1 MKLGGIAL
9 ARQFQSGNWRAY
21 RNNNLMDP
29 NDVEK
34 LIGPNSIDVT
44 LHEKLL
50 VIDSV
55 SPQGERWLC
64 PEDCV
69 IDPHDPDSIT
79 WKEVIIPEE
88 GYILGPND
96 FVLGAVNERFVC
108 SDPVITRVSQ
118 EVNGI
123 VTYRSH
129 FAPMY
134 EGRSTCARIGIE
146 SHLSA
151 GFGDYFFEGCFTLE
165 ATNSSTYG
173 IRLYKNMRIG
183 QVAFEEIFEPK
194 IYKGAYSQ
202 ENHYDGPV
210 APKLGKDR
218 F

>member
-9 ARQFQSGNWRAY
+9 ARQFQTGNWRAY
-21 RNNNLMDP
+21 KNNNLMDP
-29 NDVEK
+29 SDVEK

-50 VIDSV
+50 VIKNV
-55 SPQGERWLC
+55 SPQNERWLC

-69 IDPHDPDSIT
+69 IDPHDPDSIE
-79 WKEVIIPEE
+79 WEEVTIPEE
-88 GYILGPND
+88 GYILGPSD

-108 SDPVITRVSQ
+108 SDPIAISLGYT
-118 EVNGI
+118 
-123 VTYRSH
+123 SH

-151 GFGDYFFEGCFTLE
+151 GFGDYFFAGAFCLE
-165 ATNSSTYG
+165 IKVNSQYCT
-173 IRLYKNMRIG
+173 RLYRNMRIG

-194 IYKGAYSQ
+194 IYKGAYSK

>member
-9 ARQFQSGNWRAY
+9 ARQFQTGNWRAY
-21 RNNNLMDP
+21 KNNNLMDP
-29 NDVEK
+29 SDVEK

-50 VIDSV
+50 VIKNV
-55 SPQGERWLC
+55 SPQNERWLC

-69 IDPHDPDSIT
+69 IDPHDPDSIE
-79 WKEVIIPEE
+79 WEEVIIPEE
-88 GYILGPND
+88 GYILESNG

-108 SDPVITRVSQ
+108 FSPVCVS
-118 EVNGI
+118 VGNVSGSS
-123 VTYRSH
+123 Y

-134 EGRSTCARIGIE
+134 EGRSTCGRIGIE

-151 GFGDYFFEGCFTLE
+151 GFGDHGFSGAFTTE
-165 ATNSSTYG
+165 IVNNSIYG

-183 QVAFEEIFEPK
+183 QVAFDEVYEPK
-194 IYKGAYSQ
+194 IYKGAYSK

>member
-1 MKLGGIAL
+1 MKLGGVAL

-50 VIDSV
+50 RIKSV
-55 SPQGERWLC
+55 NPQDPCWQL

-69 IDPHDPDSIT
+69 VDPHDPNSIE
-79 WKEVIIPEE
+79 WEEIIIPDE
-88 GYILGPND
+88 GYVLGTNE

-108 SDPVITRVSQ
+108 SDGVLID
-118 EVNGI
+118 GKDAF
-123 VTYRSH
+123 

-151 GFGDYFFEGCFTLE
+151 GFGDHGFSGAFCLE
-165 ATNSSTYG
+165 IRLNSSYCTK
-173 IRLYKNMRIG
+173 LYKKMRIG

-194 IYKGAYSQ
+194 IYKGAYS
-202 ENHYDGPV
+202 NSDHYDGPFP
-210 APKLGKDR
+210 PKLGKDR

>member
-9 ARQFQSGNWRAY
+9 ARQFQTGNWRAY

-50 VIDSV
+50 VIEYV
-55 SPQGERWLC
+55 NPQGEPWLC

-69 IDPHDPDSIT
+69 IDPHDPDSII

-88 GYILGPND
+88 GYVLGPND

-108 SDPVITRVSQ
+108 SDSVLI
-118 EVNGI
+118 ND
-123 VTYRSH
+123 RSTF

-151 GFGDYFFEGCFTLE
+151 GFGDHGFSGAFCLE
-165 ATNSSTYG
+165 IRSNSTYCM
-173 IRLYKNMRIG
+173 RLYKNMRIG